1 MNKEIIAE
9 KTKVIGSAGLARYA
23 LEHLDKIKQGYTV
36 DFCGDSERESMR
48 FGIAFCDTSFMKFDS
63 IYDVLI
69 VDYYGG
75 SPDTRLY
82 TVNAEEVNDIELDVI
97 CLAEVIDDVVECDC
111 GKFRKDEEIIVE
123 LVWRNDEV
131 EA

>member
-23 LEHLDKIKQGYTV
+23 LEHLDKIKEGCTV
-36 DFCGDSERESMR
+36 DFCGDSEDESMW
-48 FGIAFCDTSFMKFDS
+48 FGIALCDTSSKRFDS

-82 TVNAEEVNDIELDVI
+82 AVNAEEVNDIELDVI

-111 GKFRKDEEIIVE
+111 GKFRKDEEITVE
-123 LVWRNDEV
+123 LVLKNE